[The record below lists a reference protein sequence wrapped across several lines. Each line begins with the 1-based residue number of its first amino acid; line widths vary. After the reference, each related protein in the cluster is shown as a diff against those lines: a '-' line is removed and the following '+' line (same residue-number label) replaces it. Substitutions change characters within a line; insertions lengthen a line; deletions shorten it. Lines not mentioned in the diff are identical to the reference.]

1 MNSQQSSPT
10 PGRNGGQSQALN
22 QRKHRVAS
30 FPNSW
35 PIYADDQLIQSLA
48 RRSTYVIQLF
58 IMVYDTT
65 WNNFIDLIQHYHK
78 PDV

>member
-1 MNSQQSSPT
+1 MAANPKPSIS
-10 PGRNGGQSQALN
+10 

-35 PIYADDQLIQSLA
+35 PIYADDQLIQSLT
-48 RRSTYVIQLF
+48 RSSTDFIQLF
-58 IMVYDTT
+58 IMVYDAT
-65 WNNFIDLIQHYHK
+65 WNNFIDLIQHHHE